1 MNIWIEYWKKSNE
14 PSKNTHAQIREQ
26 DRWVPPDPKTV
37 NKRFCQSRE
46 DAVIY
51 ARSMEERGY
60 HAIIKQD
67 NGGY

>member
-1 MNIWIEYWKKSNE
+1 M
-14 PSKNTHAQIREQ
+14 TTTIRHPEK
-26 DRWVPPDPKTV
+26 VH
-37 NKRFCQSRE
+37 KRFCQSRE